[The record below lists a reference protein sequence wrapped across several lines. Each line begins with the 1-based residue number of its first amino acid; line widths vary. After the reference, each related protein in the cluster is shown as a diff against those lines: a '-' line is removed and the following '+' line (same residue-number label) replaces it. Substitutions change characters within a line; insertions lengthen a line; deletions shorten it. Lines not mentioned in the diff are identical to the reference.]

1 MSFFLGEEAC
11 ILMTFVRPSSTFC
24 YFFLFLLDPFYEWK
38 NYYFPNFHVAI
49 SLFIEH
55 TVRSSPRDQS
65 FLCVLHESL
74 NGSYSA
80 RTKSWIWNG
89 LETSLKSQSLGA
101 LVGLLCSFTF
111 NICWRTLLNLW
122 CFISNKLFIK
132 VLANAL
138 SELTNYFSIAFMY
151 PQWD

>member
-1 MSFFLGEEAC
+1 MYLNDICPSVFH
-11 ILMTFVRPSSTFC
+11 IL
-24 YFFLFLLDPFYEWK
+24 
-38 NYYFPNFHVAI
+38 
-49 SLFIEH
+49 SLFSVPPWPFLWVKKLPLSKFSCCNLSFYWTHI
-55 TVRSSPRDQS
+55 VRSSPRDHS

-74 NGSYSA
+74 NGPYSA
-80 RTKSWIWNG
+80 RRESWVWNG

-111 NICWRTLLNLW
+111 NICWRTLLDLW
-122 CFISNKLFIK
+122 CFISNNLFIR